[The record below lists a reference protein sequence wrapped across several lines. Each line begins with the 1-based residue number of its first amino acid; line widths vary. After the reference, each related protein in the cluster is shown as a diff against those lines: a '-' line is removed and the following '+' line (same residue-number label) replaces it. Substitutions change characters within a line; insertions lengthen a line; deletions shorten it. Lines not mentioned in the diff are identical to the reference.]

1 MLVKRPSY
9 RVLFLVPPE
18 VHLLDLGGPVHV
30 FYEAKSL
37 NADITLHYLSLTE
50 GQEEQSSA
58 GLVISNLKKFN
69 QYSLI
74 ENDWLIIP
82 GLESH
87 LLFDRNF
94 IKEQHEFFIWLNDQ
108 SDRGAKICSVCTG
121 AYMLGEAGVLNGKQ
135 CTTHWKYIDDFK
147 KRYPLV
153 TVHDDRLFVKDQ
165 NVYSS
170 AGVSSG
176 IDLSLY
182 LLEEV
187 YGPLFATK
195 VAKEIV
201 IFLRRTEN
209 DPQLS
214 VFLQYRNHIQNRVH
228 KMQDYLAQHL
238 EKKVS
243 IEELAEEMHMSSR
256 NMTRLFKKTTG
267 ITIGNYIDKLRV
279 EKAVRLLSDGEK
291 VEVTALSCGLNSS
304 NQLRT
309 LLKKYASA
317 LPRELLL

>member
-1 MLVKRPSY
+1 MLVKRPPC
-9 RVLFLVPPE
+9 RVLFFVPPK
-18 VHLLDLGGPVHV
+18 VHLLDVSGPIHV

-37 NADITLHYLSLTE
+37 SADITLHYLSLSDK
-50 GQEEQSSA
+50 QEELSSA
-58 GLVISNLKKFN
+58 GLMVGNLKKFN
-69 QYSLI
+69 QYTLT

-87 LLFDRNF
+87 LLFDEHFVN
-94 IKEQHEFFIWLNDQ
+94 EQHEFFVWLNDQ
-108 SDRGAKICSVCTG
+108 SDCGAKICSVCTG
-121 AYMLGEAGVLNGKQ
+121 AYMLGEVGILNGKQ

-147 KRYPLV
+147 KRYPLA

-187 YGPLFATK
+187 YGPLFATE

-201 IFLRRTEN
+201 IFLRRSEK

-228 KMQDYLAQHL
+228 KIQDYLAQHL
-238 EKKVS
+238 EKKVL
-243 IEELAEEMHMSSR
+243 IEELAEKVHMSSR
-256 NMTRLFKKTTG
+256 NLTRLFKKTTG

-279 EKAVRLLSDGEK
+279 EKAVRLLSGGEK

-317 LPRELLL
+317 LPGELVL